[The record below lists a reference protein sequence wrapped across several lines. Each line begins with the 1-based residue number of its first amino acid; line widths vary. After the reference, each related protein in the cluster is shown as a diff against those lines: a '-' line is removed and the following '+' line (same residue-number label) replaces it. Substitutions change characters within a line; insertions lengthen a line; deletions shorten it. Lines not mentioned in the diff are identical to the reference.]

1 MNYRWTWIL
10 TFSTH
15 KIHNKSLEDWMRL
28 VESQYVR
35 CLHSRSRGE
44 ESPGSSRQNI
54 PGWKYFDKL
63 FTRYSP
69 LFSSVLLRLLV
80 EIKVLF
86 FWPAY
91 LTGQDSGARTA
102 RHAGCHGR
110 ASGKNTVL
118 RQSSFASLNKYR
130 LGSSLGQTE

>member
-1 MNYRWTWIL
+1 
-10 TFSTH
+10 
-15 KIHNKSLEDWMRL
+15 MRL

-44 ESPGSSRQNI
+44 KVPGAADKIFPDENI
-54 PGWKYFDKL
+54 L
-63 FTRYSP
+63 TNYSLVTP
-69 LFSSVLLRLLV
+69 PFSSVLLRLLV